1 MVWYRQLA
9 KDETFRNTVVERWAV
24 IRPYLDMVV
33 ELIGE
38 YGENQAVS
46 YKYNSAMW
54 PTNKADI
61 TKYKSDFKD
70 WSGDELLGANGNYQE
85 VIDNFVNVYQ
95 ERLAGM
101 DALITSGR
109 FTK

>member
-1 MVWYRQLA
+1 
-9 KDETFRNTVVERWAV
+9 
-24 IRPYLDMVV
+24 MVV

-46 YKYNSAMW
+46 YKYNSVMW
-54 PTNKADI
+54 PTNKADV

-70 WSGDELLGANGNYQE
+70 WSGDEQLGANGNYQE
-85 VIDNFVNVYQ
+85 VIDNFVTVYQ

-101 DALITSGR
+101 DGLIEAW
-109 FTK
+109 KNE